1 VSAAPPGLKPI
12 SGTHKAGAG
21 EPVYKKPGLPP
32 AEAIHFLR
40 KQRAAT
46 AILPYSLRARVG
58 VPVAAPVT
66 WEELEEFESAAQ
78 FTIFE
83 TPLLLDRGTSEA
95 LRGWGEADQALPRI
109 G

>member
-1 VSAAPPGLKPI
+1 
-12 SGTHKAGAG
+12 
-21 EPVYKKPGLPP
+21 
-32 AEAIHFLR
+32 
-40 KQRAAT
+40 
-46 AILPYSLRARVG
+46 
-58 VPVAAPVT
+58 VT

-109 G
+109 DKGDGDSRLR